1 MTSRRSS
8 LSCDPRSREGGTRK
22 DTGHAPKRSRP
33 RAYSKGQQSFQAI
46 SLWTKASDGSL
57 LVSQTKNL
65 VRFLEKRGHDQ
76 DGQTGSVCGRE
87 TSGAGSLV
95 RSCFL
100 ESVLGLQTTSRR
112 WIRVC
117 RPVFHGR
124 ECSVTVTP
132 GWAQAKINKCHSSG
146 NETFLDDIEEN
157 ESSGVSFSPCQ
168 RRMEGRLRLR

>member
-1 MTSRRSS
+1 MKAAPAKTLDTPQSVAVQEHTPKDSS
-8 LSCDPRSREGGTRK
+8 LSRPSVYGRRLVTVLCWCRRRRIWFGSLRKGGTIRTARQAVSVVARHPGR
-22 DTGHAPKRSRP
+22 DHSSQAASW
-33 RAYSKGQQSFQAI
+33 RAI
-46 SLWTKASDGSL
+46 
-57 LVSQTKNL
+57 
-65 VRFLEKRGHDQ
+65 
-76 DGQTGSVCGRE
+76 
-87 TSGAGSLV
+87 
-95 RSCFL
+95 
-100 ESVLGLQTTSRR
+100 LGLQTTSRR